1 MKTYFKHLLLFL
13 CLYFAHLEGKCQAPI
28 NVNLVYDSISV
39 CKENGFEATFI
50 GTDTTRIT
58 IHYSLDFNGNL
69 INSCDDNSGANHQ
82 QVVLIVDSSSVTYS
96 NVIHDTI
103 NGTWTATFPFSGI
116 DTCRLYYKI
125 LIDCSVIPDTS
136 TATLELEQ
144 VWIDSLTSDT
154 LSLNNNPIL
163 SLPVY
168 KPFILAIIPA
178 GFKSAYLE
186 TIPLQ
191 FLYKNTGNTEAD
203 IIFNFLPDTNEYCH
217 QLPQDSLTYQIGL
230 SGSRVSFIAQDD
242 LPVLLNPGDTLI
254 ITQFVLDTSCV
265 ICDTTTCDC
274 NRQVKMNWKCNN
286 ILANSG
292 VFCDTCVRFIESNY
306 RIISADSTKLVS
318 RRNLPTGVNFYDNT
332 CMNDTNGVQWE
343 YVVRHES
350 GEALDSVIIDLSF
363 NKFENY
369 NQLTL
374 IPNSSVNYSVYC
386 QQCTIT
392 EFSESRDSVLCTS
405 LVPDAVKFKKY
416 IVRKFM
422 ENDSIVFRF
431 ITMNCAEYD
440 TALINTFKSF
450 NQWRFGASGRSIC
463 GNVYGDKDPVNLSL
477 YGADAEKD
485 LDQKIVHFPD
495 ITDMSIP
502 SGQTFGDS
510 SLFNIECKGIGTS
523 VFDLQ
528 LFGYNTQQLDAF
540 NGWLS
545 AKIHCEQ
552 GLRVS
557 EPDQDVYF

>member
-1 MKTYFKHLLLFL
+1 MKTLFKHLLVFVCLLFL
-13 CLYFAHLEGKCQAPI
+13 QTEGKCQSGI

-82 QVVLIVDSSSVTYS
+82 QVVLIVDSSSFAYS

-103 NGTWTATFPFSGI
+103 NGTWTATFPFSGN

-168 KPFILAIIPA
+168 KPYILAIIPA
-178 GFKSAYLE
+178 GFKAAYLE

-230 SGSRVSFIAQDD
+230 SGIRVPFIAQND
-242 LPVLLNPGDTLI
+242 LTVLLDPGDTLI
-254 ITQFVLDTSCV
+254 ITQFVLNTSCV

-286 ILANSG
+286 VLANSG
-292 VFCDTCVRFIESNY
+292 VFCDTCVNFIESNY

-318 RRNLPTGVNFYDNT
+318 RRNLPSDVNFYDNT
-332 CMNDTNGVQWE
+332 CLNDTNGVQWE
-343 YVVRHES
+343 YVVLNEK
-350 GEALDSVIIDLSF
+350 GETLDSVIID
-363 NKFENY
+363 
-369 NQLTL
+369 
-374 IPNSSVNYSVYC
+374 I
-386 QQCTIT
+386 
-392 EFSESRDSVLCTS
+392 
-405 LVPDAVKFKKY
+405 
-416 IVRKFM
+416 
-422 ENDSIVFRF
+422 
-431 ITMNCAEYD
+431 
-440 TALINTFKSF
+440 
-450 NQWRFGASGRSIC
+450 FGI
-463 GNVYGDKDPVNLSL
+463 
-477 YGADAEKD
+477 
-485 LDQKIVHFPD
+485 
-495 ITDMSIP
+495 
-502 SGQTFGDS
+502 
-510 SLFNIECKGIGTS
+510 
-523 VFDLQ
+523 
-528 LFGYNTQQLDAF
+528 
-540 NGWLS
+540 
-545 AKIHCEQ
+545 
-552 GLRVS
+552 
-557 EPDQDVYF
+557 